1 MRMSWDTSG
10 RENAVVELNL
20 KWEVSSD
27 HAVILGSGGF
37 LGTADDMSGLSEEPT
52 LTEKHFRDDID
63 VF

>member
-20 KWEVSSD
+20 KREVSSD